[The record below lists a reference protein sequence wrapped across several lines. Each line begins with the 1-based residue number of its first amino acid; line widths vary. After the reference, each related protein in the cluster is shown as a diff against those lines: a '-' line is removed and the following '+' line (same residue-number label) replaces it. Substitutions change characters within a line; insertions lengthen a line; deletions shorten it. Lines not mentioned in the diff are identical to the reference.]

1 MYEIG
6 SIDSQNFHKTMSK
19 LDRKNRKER
28 NKFLDCY
35 ALKHSEK
42 GHSAVLQKR
51 RKKITLKLP
60 DGVDE
65 AIQMV
70 NQGFSLVEIV

>member
-1 MYEIG
+1 
-6 SIDSQNFHKTMSK
+6 MSARE
-19 LDRKNRKER
+19 RKNKRER
-28 NKFLDCY
+28 IQFLDVY
-35 ALKHSEK
+35 ALRHSEK

-51 RKKITLKLP
+51 RKKVTMKLP
-60 DGVDE
+60 DSVNE